1 MKESTKE
8 ILDWMGE
15 LAIIHVTGKETD
27 NRYSMV
33 ELYATKEG
41 SPPWHVHHRED
52 KGYYII
58 EGVVTIRVGQTVYK
72 AKAGD
77 YVHAPVGIPTTY
89 TVDSKGYA
97 RIMLTFSPAGF
108 ENLMRAVGT
117 PVSTIKPLKPEK
129 EGVDYAQVKEIAR
142 EYGVEFVD
150 EA

>member
-1 MKESTKE
+1 MKETTKE

-15 LAIIHVTGKETD
+15 LAIIHVTGRETD
-27 NRYSMV
+27 NRYCMV

-41 SPPWHVHHRED
+41 NPPWHVHHRED

-77 YVHAPVGIPTTY
+77 YVHAPAGTPNIY
-89 TVDSKGYA
+89 TVDSKDYA
-97 RIMLTFSPAGF
+97 RIMITFSPAGF
-108 ENLMRAVGT
+108 ENFLRSIGT
-117 PVSTIKPLKPEK
+117 PVSSIRPLKPDRDNVNYE
-129 EGVDYAQVKEIAR
+129 QVAEMAK

-150 EA
+150 ME